1 MTAPD
6 DSPSDRRVVL
16 DVWQVRPQDV
26 AQTVVAG
33 RRAMRRLRN
42 HPDVSF
48 AKFLGTA
55 GPSFQPWRATPR
67 RWALFTCWR
76 HVTRNEDVVR
86 RPTERATLQLRPLWS
101 RGSWDGQQLFN
112 VEPSRRT
119 VDWPGAILML
129 TRSSLRPTRA
139 TRFYRAVPAIAA
151 DVKNADGLRVAF
163 GIGEAPLLRQG
174 TVSIWTSL
182 EAMTTFARNSHA
194 HSAAV
199 RATESIGWYDEEL
212 FTGFAIEAA
221 DGCIEGVQL

>member
-1 MTAPD
+1 VTAPD
-6 DSPSDRRVVL
+6 DSPSDGRVML
-16 DVWQVRPQDV
+16 DVWQVRPRDI
-26 AQTVVAG
+26 AQTAVTG
-33 RRAMRRLRN
+33 SRAVRRLRN

-76 HVTRNEDVVR
+76 HTTRSPDVVR
-86 RPTERATLQLRPLWS
+86 RSTERATLQLRPLWS
-101 RGSWDGQQLFN
+101 RGSWDGDPLFD
-112 VEPSRRT
+112 VARSRRT

-129 TRSSLRPTRA
+129 TRSTLRA
-139 TRFYRAVPAIAA
+139 TRAARFYRTVPAIAA
-151 DVKNADGLRVAF
+151 DIQSADGLRVAF

-174 TVSIWTSL
+174 TVSIWSSL
-182 EAMTTFARNSHA
+182 EAMTTFARNSSA

-212 FTGFAIEAA
+212 FAGFAIEAA
-221 DGCIEGVQL
+221 DGCIEGVRL

>member
-6 DSPSDRRVVL
+6 DSPGDGRVML
-16 DVWQVRPQDV
+16 DVWQVRPRDI

-33 RRAMRRLRN
+33 TRAVRRLRN

-76 HVTRNEDVVR
+76 HTTRSEDVVR
-86 RPTERATLQLRPLWS
+86 RSVERATLRLRPLWS
-101 RGSWDGQQLFN
+101 RGSWDGHQLFD
-112 VEPSRRT
+112 VTPSRRD
-119 VDWPGAILML
+119 VDWPGSILML
-129 TRSSLRPTRA
+129 TRSSLRATRA

-151 DVKNADGLRVAF
+151 DIRKADGLQVAF

-174 TVSIWTSL
+174 TVSIWSSL
-182 EAMTTFARNSHA
+182 EAMTAFSRNSHA

-199 RATESIGWYDEEL
+199 RATHSIGWYDEEL
-212 FTGFAIEAA
+212 FAGFAIEAA
-221 DGCIEGVQL
+221 DGRIAGVQL